1 MRYRIPD
8 IEISG
13 DDVFKN
19 DKLERRDVVQF
30 LANHICKVNAPYVIA
45 IDAPYGSGKTTLV
58 KMLQARI
65 NSESIRCIY
74 VDLWEHDFSGDPL
87 VPLVVALQEAGSNGA
102 SRKHL
107 AAAKKWA
114 GAIVK
119 HGAVAA
125 ARVATLGALEL
136 DKDIEK
142 VTADATGALAGDVVS
157 AFQQERKSITAFKE
171 AVEKAVSSGSAND
184 QKKVLVLVIDE
195 LDRCR
200 PSFAIETLERIKH
213 LFNLENLI
221 FVLALDKSQLEA
233 GVAAIYGERINAAE
247 YLRKFFDIEFG
258 LPVGA
263 DDNYTDSLL
272 DRFELG
278 EIFSSRK
285 GDSISR
291 DRENFVQFFTAIADM
306 YNLSLRAR
314 ERCIARLCIVL
325 NQTERNNYLD
335 PVLVALLL
343 VIRSE
348 DRPLFQQ
355 LAAGDCGSQKVVEK
369 IEALP
374 DYASNRHSLAVG
386 AIEGY
391 LLAGDRDDARREQRF
406 KFLSAG
412 TATAADDLG
421 RRYERSVSVFQSL
434 AHGQRG
440 GIDLRAIVRKVDIA
454 ANIRH

>member
-1 MRYRIPD
+1 MKFRISD
-8 IEISG
+8 LEISR

-19 DKLERRDVVQF
+19 DKLGRREVVEF
-30 LANHICKVNAPYVIA
+30 LANHISKVNAPYVIA

-58 KMLQARI
+58 KMLQAHI
-65 NSESIRCIY
+65 DAESTRCIY
-74 VDLWEHDFSGDPL
+74 VNLWEHDFSGDPL
-87 VPLVVALQEAGSNGA
+87 VPIIFALQEAGTNET

-107 AAAKKWA
+107 ETAKRWA

-125 ARVATLGALEL
+125 VRAATFGALEL

-142 VTADATGALAGDVVS
+142 VAADATGALTGDIVAS
-157 AFQQERKSITAFKE
+157 FQAERKSIAAFKE
-171 AVEKAVSSGSAND
+171 AVEKAVSAGSNQD
-184 QKKVLVLVIDE
+184 QKAALVLVIDE

-233 GVAAIYGERINAAE
+233 SVAAVYGERINAAE

-258 LPVGA
+258 MPVSA
-263 DDNYTDSLL
+263 DDGYTDALL
-272 DRFELG
+272 DRFDLG
-278 EIFSSRK
+278 EIFSTRK
-285 GDSISR
+285 GASISH
-291 DRENFVQFFTAIADM
+291 DRENFVKFFTAIADM

-314 ERCIARLCIVL
+314 ARGIARLCIVL

-335 PVLVALLL
+335 PALVALLL
-343 VIRSE
+343 VIRSQ
-348 DRPLFQQ
+348 DRPLFQK
-355 LAAGDCGSQKVVEK
+355 LAAGAVGSQAVVET

-374 DYASNRHSLAVG
+374 QYASKRHSAILA

-391 LLAGDRDDARREQRF
+391 VLAGDLDESRREQRF
-406 KFLSAG
+406 QFLSAG
-412 TATAADDLG
+412 TATASDDIG
-421 RRYERSVSVFQSL
+421 RRYEHSVRLFQSL
-434 AHGQRG
+434 VNGERG
-440 GIDLRAIVRKVDIA
+440 GIDLKAIMRKVDIA
-454 ANIRH
+454 ANIRR